1 MATKTARRKSR
12 SNQLDQLPGS
22 ILEES
27 VSSINVPFPSVHVL
41 PESRICTLNYVQ
53 YKD

>member
-1 MATKTARRKSR
+1 MATNTARCKSM

-22 ILEES
+22 VLEES
-27 VSSINVPFPSVHVL
+27 VSSINVPFPSVHVS

>member
-1 MATKTARRKSR
+1 M
-12 SNQLDQLPGS
+12 SNQLDKLPGS
-22 ILEES
+22 VLEES
-27 VSSINVPFPSVHVL
+27 VSSINVPFPSVHVS

>member
-1 MATKTARRKSR
+1 MATNTARCKSI

-22 ILEES
+22 VLEES
-27 VSSINVPFPSVHVL
+27 VSSINVPFPSVHVS